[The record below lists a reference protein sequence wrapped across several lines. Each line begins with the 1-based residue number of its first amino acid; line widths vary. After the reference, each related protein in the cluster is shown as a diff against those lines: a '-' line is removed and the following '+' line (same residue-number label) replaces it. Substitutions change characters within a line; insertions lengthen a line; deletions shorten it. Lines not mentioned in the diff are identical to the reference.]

1 MFKWYF
7 NSYFIDNKILFW
19 ISLII
24 IVLIIL
30 LTIYLV
36 YKELRGNHVNK

>member
-7 NSYFIDNKILFW
+7 IDYFIENKTLFW
-19 ISLII
+19 VGMSII
-24 IVLIIL
+24 LLIIL

-36 YKELRGNHVNK
+36 YKELRGKHGNK